1 MRLRL
6 KALSAFLGFFL
17 ALCGG
22 SVKAD
27 DAQELERVKLN
38 LTTILPNVRVDGIR
52 VTPVAGLYEVTMGPR
67 VVYVTGDGRYL
78 LQGELIDLELRKN
91 LTTPRLQNLKLSSV
105 DAVGEA
111 NMLVYEPT
119 ETQHTVTVF
128 TDIDCAFCRKFHKS
142 MDDYLS
148 RGIKIRYLLF
158 PRAGRSS
165 ASYIKAVSVWCA
177 ADRKEAM
184 TQAKSGKPVEPAYCQ
199 HPIQEH
205 MRVGVQM
212 GVTGTPALLLDT
224 GDLLPSYLPA
234 DQLAAVLEKLKE
246 DKKTAGA
253 SFRTDAGADKE

>member
-1 MRLRL
+1 ML
-6 KALSAFLGFFL
+6 KVLSAFLGIIL

-22 SVKAD
+22 NARAD

-38 LTTILPNVRVDGIR
+38 LTTILPNVRVDEIR
-52 VTPVAGLYEVTMGPR
+52 ATPVVGFYEVTIGPR

-78 LQGELIDLELRKN
+78 LQGELIDLELRKS
-91 LTTPRLQNLKLSSV
+91 LTMPRLQNLKLSSV
-105 DAVGEA
+105 DALGEA
-111 NMLVYEPT
+111 NMLVYEPA

-128 TDIDCAFCRKFHKS
+128 TDIDCAFCRKLHKN

-158 PRAGRSS
+158 PRAGHSS

-184 TQAKSGKPVEPAYCQ
+184 TRAKTGQPVAPAYCQ

-234 DQLAAVLEKLKE
+234 DQLAAVLKKLKGGE
-246 DKKTAGA
+246 KTAGA
-253 SFRTDAGADKE
+253 SFRIDVGADND